1 MCMIGTNA
9 TVLCFCLFW
18 SESLQ
23 MHGTLVMHGPAKKG
37 VGVLGNS
44 GGCDDQDRGEPV
56 LCGPI
61 ADHERLASLK
71 Q

>member
-1 MCMIGTNA
+1 
-9 TVLCFCLFW
+9 
-18 SESLQ
+18 